1 MGRQKRSKKACWRG
15 LSEWVVKNVQRQ
27 LEWVVDNVQEERLG
41 RGGFVGTNVSLE
53 TGRREQLLGRDERWV
68 VRNNQRR
75 LERVVGT
82 GPRRQ
87 LFEEVWNR
95 PLMSDVQREKLGRH
109 VRNGYG

>member
-1 MGRQKRSKKACWRG
+1 MGRQKRSKKARWKW
-15 LSEWVVKNVQRQ
+15 LSEWVVKNVQRR
-27 LEWVVDNVQEERLG
+27 LEWAVDNVHCQEERLG

-53 TGRREQLLGRDERWV
+53 TGRREQLLVGRDERWV

-87 LFEEVWNR
+87 C
-95 PLMSDVQREKLGRH
+95 SK
-109 VRNGYG
+109 